1 METNYLI
8 KKTMTTTKNNELKKT
23 HVLLTDSQ
31 CEVLEFRTLDEAKNL
46 ITILNENSDSGWLY
60 DIIEI
65 TKNV

>member
-8 KKTMTTTKNNELKKT
+8 KKTMTTTKNNVVKKT
-23 HVLLTDSQ
+23 HVLMTDSHS
-31 CEVLEFRTLDEAKNL
+31 EVLEFKTLEEAKNL

>member
-1 METNYLI
+1 MTTNYLI
-8 KKTMTTTKNNELKKT
+8 KKTMTTTKKDGFKKT

-31 CEVLEFRTLDEAKNL
+31 SEVLELKTLDEAKNL

>member
-1 METNYLI
+1 MTTNYLI
-8 KKTMTTTKNNELKKT
+8 KKTMTTTKKDGLKKT

-31 CEVLEFRTLDEAKNL
+31 SEVLELKTLDEAKNL